1 MNENKTSKYFK
12 YAIGEIVL
20 VVIGILIAL
29 QINNWN
35 ENRKTKV
42 EAEIF
47 VAKIIN
53 DLAIDTLNINKL
65 IKRSNESDNEISKF
79 FNYYDSLTPN
89 KKNID
94 LLLDSIKKVSAYYM
108 KYFPVNHTYKNMENS
123 KNGDLLKIDQRDA
136 LISLVAEQE
145 ELNIIIDNSL
155 NNAIDERKL
164 SKHYLGFSD
173 DFYEKIN
180 IKNSTS
186 RKTQTL
192 LHSTLYLKAL
202 SKLYYYIELR
212 GVQIKKSSKSAIE
225 LLQN

>member
-1 MNENKTSKYFK
+1 MIKFFRKIRQNLLMENKTSRYFK
-12 YAIGEIVL
+12 YAIGEIIL

-29 QINNWN
+29 QINNWY

-123 KNGDLLKIDQRDA
+123 KNSDLLKIDQRDA
-136 LISLVAEQE
+136 LISLVAEQD

-155 NNAIDERKL
+155 NNAIEERKL
-164 SKHYLGFSD
+164 SKHYLGF
-173 DFYEKIN
+173 
-180 IKNSTS
+180 
-186 RKTQTL
+186 
-192 LHSTLYLKAL
+192 
-202 SKLYYYIELR
+202 
-212 GVQIKKSSKSAIE
+212 
-225 LLQN
+225 